1 MKTGMTISLIC
12 ILIGLTGS
20 FLQQGPTPQRLP
32 VPKGWPAPG
41 NIFRYNP
48 LTKEGF
54 ILGRTLF
61 YDGRLSKDGS
71 IPCAGCHQPFAAF
84 ATLDHDFSHGFNN
97 SLTKRNAPALFNLA
111 WMQEMHWDGAAAHLE
126 IQPISPL
133 THPDEMAEK
142 VDSVLVKLRADT
154 AYHRLF
160 RAAFGTPAITEG
172 RMLKAL
178 AQFTGS
184 IVSCNS
190 KYDRVKAGKA
200 IFTQSELQGYQVFRA
215 KCGVCHREPLF
226 TDNRFRNNGLTIDPR
241 LRDPGRMGVTGKR
254 ADSLKF
260 KVPSLR
266 NLYLTYPYMHDGR
279 MLTLQQVLE
288 HYRNG
293 IDTSQST
300 LDPLLK
306 KRLKISPREEVD
318 LLAFLFTLTDA
329 TLAEDS
335 RFAEPVV
342 PLIHEGPHHRQA
354 SGLPLYQRMMNQQK
368 DMNAGNPR

>member
-12 ILIGLTGS
+12 LLILLTGS
-20 FLQQGPTPQRLP
+20 FMQQGPTPLRLR
-32 VPKGWPAPG
+32 VPRGWPAPEK
-41 NIFRYNP
+41 IYQYNP
-48 LTKEGF
+48 LTQEGF
-54 ILGRTLF
+54 ALGRKLF

-111 WMQEMHWDGAAAHLE
+111 WMKEMHWDGAVAQLE
-126 IQPISPL
+126 IQPLSPL
-133 THPDEMAEK
+133 THPDEMAEN
-142 VDSVLVKLRADT
+142 VDTVLAKLRADT
-154 AYHRLF
+154 AYRRMF
-160 RAAFGTPAITEG
+160 KAAFGTPAITRG
-172 RMLKAL
+172 RLLKAL

-190 KYDRVKAGKA
+190 KYDRVKAGREV
-200 IFTQSELQGYQVFRA
+200 FTQSELQGYEVFRIQ
-215 KCGVCHREPLF
+215 CSHCHREPLF
-226 TDNRFRNNGLTIDPR
+226 TDHRFRNNGLKMDPSI
-241 LRDPGRMGVTGKR
+241 RDPGRMGVTGQR

-300 LDPLLK
+300 LDPFLK

-318 LLAFLFTLTDA
+318 LLAFLFTLTDE
-329 TLAEDS
+329 TLAEDA

-354 SGLPLYQRMMNQQK
+354 SGLPLYQRIMNQQK
-368 DMNAGNPR
+368 EMKAGRPR